1 MTSNTI
7 SRYLAPALR
16 VAVLIAAALCPLALK
31 AQTDQQFTQY
41 YQVPSLYN
49 PAAIAST
56 DNIRVRLGGRLQWVG
71 IEHAPKGFLLTGD
84 MPFKLFKK
92 RWGVGLVAQQESAG
106 LFRNL
111 TVSAQL
117 AYKQPLFKGTL
128 TAAVQVGYAN
138 EQFRGSEVFIPDDND
153 YHDPDD
159 EAIPKT
165 DVSGSALDLGVGINY
180 EHRYFWA
187 GVGCTHVNAPTITF
201 GDDTG
206 VTGSGGSSSGS
217 GSVSGGT
224 STGTTI
230 NKYEYHLRR
239 TLYFMAGSN
248 IPIRNTLFEVMPSM
262 LVKSDFTFTRV
273 EVTALMRYRKLF
285 SFGVGYRHDD
295 AVSAIIGAEYK
306 NFYAG
311 YSYDYPISSIS
322 KASSGSHELVLGY
335 SFKLDFS
342 KKNQFKHKSIRIM

>member
-153 YHDPDD
+153 YHDPDVGLG
-159 EAIPKT
+159 PR
-165 DVSGSALDLGVGINY
+165 SGCRHQLRAPLLLGRRGLY
-180 EHRYFWA
+180 ACQRSH
-187 GVGCTHVNAPTITF
+187 H
-201 GDDTG
+201 
-206 VTGSGGSSSGS
+206 
-217 GSVSGGT
+217 
-224 STGTTI
+224 
-230 NKYEYHLRR
+230 HLRR
-239 TLYFMAGSN
+239 
-248 IPIRNTLFEVMPSM
+248 
-262 LVKSDFTFTRV
+262 
-273 EVTALMRYRKLF
+273 RYRRDRLGRF
-285 SFGVGYRHDD
+285 LIGLGQRIGRHFYRHN
-295 AVSAIIGAEYK
+295 Y
-306 NFYAG
+306 
-311 YSYDYPISSIS
+311 
-322 KASSGSHELVLGY
+322 
-335 SFKLDFS
+335 
-342 KKNQFKHKSIRIM
+342 